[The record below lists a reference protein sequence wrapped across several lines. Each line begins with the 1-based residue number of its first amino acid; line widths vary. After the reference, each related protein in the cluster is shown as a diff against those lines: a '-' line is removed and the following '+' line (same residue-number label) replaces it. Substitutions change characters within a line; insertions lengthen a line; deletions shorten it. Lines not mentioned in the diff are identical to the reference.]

1 MSTLNRF
8 CPVLATFGL
17 ILGCS
22 SPARA
27 QWTVFDPETYS
38 ANLLIDAHALQQIG
52 NQVRQLQNEAQMLQR
67 LEQNLQ
73 RLGVTVAPDLQ
84 RTLADLVA
92 RLREPEGMPLRLNGA
107 PSAYDQL
114 FPKTVSAA
122 LSGDQVRQNALAR
135 LQEASAAARRAA
147 LLQAAIADGIDGDR
161 QLLADVMARSRG
173 AAGALAAT
181 QAGNE
186 LAGLSVKQAL
196 ALQALLA
203 AQARSQTL
211 ARASAIAGEE
221 EARQRFQAFL
231 GPASA
236 YRGRR

>member
-1 MSTLNRF
+1 MSALHRF
-8 CPVLATFGL
+8 CPALFALGL

-38 ANLLIDAHALQQIG
+38 ANLLIDAHALQQIA

-84 RTLADLVA
+84 RGLADLVA
-92 RLREPEGMPLRLNGA
+92 RLREGEGMPLRLNGTQ
-107 PSAYDQL
+107 SAYDQL
-114 FPKTVSAA
+114 FPKNVSAA
-122 LSGDQVRQNALAR
+122 LSGDQVQQNAAAR
-135 LQEASAAARRAA
+135 LQEAYAAARRTA

-173 AAGALAAT
+173 AAGALAAA

-211 ARASAIAGEE
+211 ARASAITGEE

-236 YRGRR
+236 YSGRR